1 MLEDKIKKN
10 FEKNKNKVYFKNYRL
25 KNYDKLIEYSRKYYI
40 QNRERI
46 LKRLRENKNKKPEK
60 KTMNK
65 DNTYLIKLYKNGKL
79 YCNQLGGYVTYIY
92 LNELIRKYN
101 INIKAYD
108 YVSEKDITDKI
119 LLNII
124 EINESD
130 IDYVTPKNILK
141 DIILNGSL
149 FNYIEQKMA

>member
-46 LKRLRENKNKKPEK
+46 LKRLKENKNKKPEK

-65 DNTYLIKLYKNGKL
+65 DNTYLIKLYNNGKL